1 VPLRALVSP
10 GNENERG
17 YLLALL
23 DEAGA
28 TVSAQLARKSQRR
41 RKPQLYADRGYDSE
55 PLRDQIRDR
64 GLQPR
69 ISRRRTRTTGAK
81 PPSPPGTKQK
91 QRSKAPPDPL
101 GRHRIPI
108 ERTFGWATAWRRLQQ
123 RWERR
128 IELYLAIVTIVL
140 IVVIVRMLVD
150 Y

>member
-1 VPLRALVSP
+1 MPLRALVSA

-17 YLLALL
+17 YLMALL
-23 DEAGA
+23 DAAGA
-28 TVSAQLARKSQRR
+28 TVTEQLARKAKRR
-41 RKPQLYADRGYDSE
+41 RKPQLFADRGYDSD
-55 PLRDQIRDR
+55 PLREQIEQR

-69 ISRRRTRTTGAK
+69 ISKRRTRNTGAK
-81 PPSPPGTKQK
+81 PPSPAGTKQTK
-91 QRSKAPPDPL
+91 RSKAPPDPL
-101 GRHRIPI
+101 GRKRIPI

-140 IVVIVRMLVD
+140 IVVVVRMLVD

>member
-1 VPLRALVSP
+1 VPLRALVSA
-10 GNENERG
+10 GNENERR
-17 YLLALL
+17 YLMALL
-23 DEAGA
+23 EEAGA
-28 TVSAQLARKSQRR
+28 TVTEQLARKSKRR
-41 RKPQLYADRGYDSE
+41 RKPQLFADRGYDSD
-55 PLRDQIRDR
+55 PLREKIAER

-69 ISRRRTRTTGAK
+69 ISKRRTQKTGAK
-81 PPSPPGTKQK
+81 PPSPAGTKQK

-101 GRHRIPI
+101 GRKRIPI

>member
-1 VPLRALVSP
+1 MRALVSA
-10 GNENERG
+10 GNENERS

-28 TVSAQLARKSQRR
+28 TVSEQLARRANR
-41 RKPQLYADRGYDSE
+41 PRKPQLYADRGYDSD
-55 PLRDQIRDR
+55 PLRKAIKQR

-69 ISRRRTRTTGAK
+69 ISYRRTGTTGAT
-81 PPSPPGTKQK
+81 PPSAPGTKK
-91 QRSKAPPDPL
+91 KRRSKAPPDPL